1 MPEIDGDHLASVIEE
16 CPLEFDVLVDVG
28 VQWKEVA
35 WVEFLHSSSLNY
47 WKENNSA
54 MSLYRSIGRN
64 DPDFMP
70 VFLKALAARAQA
82 TQAALAAAGEGK
94 AWTFGRYYE
103 ASQKNFMAHREGA
116 TPWGQPGKAFFESS
130 GYWPLFSAWGGHD
143 PWGEQDTGS
152 L

>member
-1 MPEIDGDHLASVIEE
+1 
-16 CPLEFDVLVDVG
+16 
-28 VQWKEVA
+28 
-35 WVEFLHSSSLNY
+35 
-47 WKENNSA
+47 

-103 ASQKNFMAHREGA
+103 SSRKNFMAHREGA

-130 GYWPLFSAWGGHD
+130 GYWPLFSAWAEGVVPEIPAGFFEHEIFRNKADGGMAQD
-143 PWGEQDTGS
+143 AAAPSSPPATSFDGEF
-152 L
+152 